1 MATPIAPRR
10 VLPLAALLAG
20 LAMLLAGGIAAAP
33 RVEADGRPDLCE
45 FVEDSE
51 VAPPGDEL
59 CIITR
64 PAPGFFQ

>member
-1 MATPIAPRR
+1 MATSIAPRR
-10 VLPLAALLAG
+10 VPPFAGLLAG
-20 LAMLLAGGIAAAP
+20 LAVLLVGGIAAAP

-45 FVEDSE
+45 FIEDSE

-59 CIITR
+59 CVITR